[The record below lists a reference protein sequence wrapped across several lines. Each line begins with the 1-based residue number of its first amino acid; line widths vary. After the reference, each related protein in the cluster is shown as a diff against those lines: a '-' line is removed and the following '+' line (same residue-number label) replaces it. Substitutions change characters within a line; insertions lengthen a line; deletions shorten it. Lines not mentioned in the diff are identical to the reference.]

1 MDEARL
7 EYRVSKKNARC
18 QTFELIFRSQNK
30 RSMNYYYLTKVYHD
44 ICSSAKCRMKI
55 LKLVIS
61 VAKNQDQNSDLPML
75 CMIYTLN
82 VEELV
87 S

>member
-1 MDEARL
+1 
-7 EYRVSKKNARC
+7 
-18 QTFELIFRSQNK
+18 
-30 RSMNYYYLTKVYHD
+30 MNYYYLTKVYHD
-44 ICSSAKCRMKI
+44 ICSSAKCQMKI

>member
-1 MDEARL
+1 MDDAPL
-7 EYRVSKKNARC
+7 EYRVSKKMPIAKLWSLF
-18 QTFELIFRSQNK
+18 FEVRTKSI
-30 RSMNYYYLTKVYHD
+30 NYYYLTKVYHD
-44 ICSSAKCRMKI
+44 ICSSAKRRMKI

-61 VAKNQDQNSDLPML
+61 VAKNQHQNSDLPMF